1 MTMINALLHDDWSL
15 YLAHPADDT
24 PAHIRDAV
32 DRDRGI
38 PATVPGCVY
47 TDLLAA
53 DLIDDPYVG
62 TNENDVQWIG
72 RSDWRYACSFDG
84 EELTIEDTLFGH
96 DHIDLVCEGLDTV
109 ATVELNGTTLGTTE
123 NMHHPHRFDVRSA
136 LTSGTNHL
144 AVTFASAVEYAEARR
159 DERGMLPHVNPHPYN
174 FIRKMACNFGWD
186 WGPILVT
193 AGIWK
198 PISIQAWNRARIN
211 AVRPLVETATED
223 AARVVVHVDVEEA
236 NASASPVTASLRL
249 RDPEGTVVAEAV
261 ADPNTADPNT
271 ADPNLADRSKDGAST
286 GKRTVSAELRV
297 ADPERWW
304 PVGHG
309 DQPLYTLDVTLRRDG
324 TTGPVLDR
332 ASTRV
337 GLRTVALHTDPDDT
351 GSAFTIAVNGK
362 PIFCKGANWIPDD
375 AFVTRID
382 RSQYRE
388 RLEQA
393 VNANM
398 NMLRVWGGGL
408 YETDAFYDLCDEMG
422 ILVWQDF
429 LFACAFYPED
439 DAFRSLVEREARYNV
454 ARLSSHPSLAVW
466 NGNNECIWFDAK
478 RDELDDDAWREVD
491 VDRPWGLG
499 YYLSLLPDVVNE
511 VDPSRPYYP
520 GSPYS
525 GSMQIH
531 PNEDSHGCT
540 HVWEAWFGTD
550 YTRHRAHVPR
560 FASEFGHQAPPSIAT
575 LERAVPRDQWAP
587 DAPVLLHHQK
597 SPSGHVRLKDLLGRH
612 FLTPDGE
619 AADTAFSAENF
630 TDWHFLTQLNQARAL
645 DTGIR
650 WYRSRHP
657 VCHGTLYWQLNDC
670 WPVLSWSAIDG
681 EGRPKLLWY
690 ATRRF
695 YADRLLTIEPD
706 APPREAGGLALHAVN
721 DADQPWGDEVTL
733 SRIGFDGHVHER
745 HETSFHVP
753 PRRSTMVTAIPLEPD
768 DPSTECLV
776 AEAGAER
783 TVWFFERDKNLRYPE
798 PDFDTRLVRDEDE
811 YHLTITARTLLRDLC
826 LLPDHLDPDARA
838 SDQLIT
844 LLPGMSFTFDIAS
857 TADLSN
863 DALTRPPVL
872 QCANRFGA

>member
-1 MTMINALLHDDWSL
+1 MINVSLHDEWTLHLDR
-15 YLAHPADDT
+15 PAGDT
-24 PAHIRDAV
+24 PAHIRDAMDPDGGV
-32 DRDRGI
+32 
-38 PATVPGCVY
+38 PASVPGCVH

-62 TNENDVQWIG
+62 TNENNVQWIG
-72 RSDWRYACSFDG
+72 RSDWRYACSF
-84 EELTIEDTLFGH
+84 EAEDALFGH
-96 DHIDLVCEGLDTV
+96 DRIDLVCEGLDTV

-123 NMHHPHRFDVRSA
+123 NMHHPHRFDIRSA
-136 LTSGTNHL
+136 LTSGTNRL
-144 AVTFASAVEYAEARR
+144 VVTFASAVEYAEARR

-198 PISIQAWNRARIN
+198 PIGIQAWDRARVQ
-211 AVRPLVETATED
+211 AVRPLIETATADE
-223 AARVVVHVDVEEA
+223 ARVAVHVDVEEA
-236 NASASPVTASLRL
+236 RTSASPVAAYLRL
-249 RDPEGTVVAEAV
+249 RDRDGTVVAEAV
-261 ADPNTADPNT
+261 AEGGGNEAPKGKCTA
-271 ADPNLADRSKDGAST
+271 
-286 GKRTVSAELRV
+286 SAELRV

-324 TTGPVLDR
+324 ETGPVLDR

-362 PIFCKGANWIPDD
+362 PIFCRGANWIPDD
-375 AFVTRID
+375 ALVTRID
-382 RSQYRE
+382 RMQYRE

-429 LFACAFYPED
+429 LFACAFYSED
-439 DAFRSLVEREARYNV
+439 DAFRTLVEQEARYNV

-491 VDRPWGLG
+491 ADRPWGLG
-499 YYLSLLPDVVNE
+499 YYLSLLPDVVDE

-525 GSMQIH
+525 GSMEIH
-531 PNEDSHGCT
+531 PNDDRHGCT

-560 FASEFGHQAPPSIAT
+560 FASEFGHQAPPTIAT

-612 FLTPDGE
+612 FRTPDGE
-619 AADTAFSAENF
+619 AADEAFNAENF

-657 VCHGTLYWQLNDC
+657 ICQGTLYWQLNDC

-706 APPREAGGLALHAVN
+706 APTPDADGLALHAVN
-721 DADQPWGDEVTL
+721 DADRPWADEVTL
-733 SRIGFDGHVHER
+733 TRVGFDGHVHER
-745 HETSFHVP
+745 HTTSFNVP
-753 PRRSTMVTAIPLEPD
+753 PRCSTTLAAVPFEPD
-768 DPSTECLV
+768 DPSAECLV
-776 AEAGAER
+776 AEAGEKR
-783 TVWFFERDKNLRYPE
+783 TFWFFERDKHLRYPE
-798 PDFDTRLVRDEDE
+798 PGFDTRLARDGDR
-811 YHLTITARTLLRDLC
+811 YRLTITARTLLRDLC
-826 LLPDHLDPDARA
+826 LLPGHLDPDAQV
-838 SDQLIT
+838 SDQLVT
-844 LLPGMSFTFDIAS
+844 LLPGSSFTFDIAS
-857 TADLSN
+857 TASLSP